1 MTFELSPDIVL
12 AVGVLVLLIAL
23 TVLTSAMVWHR
34 RRMMRWRNMDQLN
47 SVYMARERRTR
58 GD

>member
-1 MTFELSPDIVL
+1 MFDLSTDMVL

-23 TVLTSAMVWHR
+23 TVLTSALIWHR
-34 RRMMRWRNMDQLN
+34 RRMERWRNMDQLN
-47 SVYMARERRTR
+47 SAYTARERRIR

>member
-1 MTFELSPDIVL
+1 MMVELSSDIVL

-23 TVLTSAMVWHR
+23 TVLTIALIWHR
-34 RRMMRWRNMDQLN
+34 RRMARWRNMDQLN

>member
-1 MTFELSPDIVL
+1 MFNLSTDMVL
-12 AVGVLVLLIAL
+12 ALGVLVLLIAL
-23 TVLTSAMVWHR
+23 TVLTCALVWHR
-34 RRMMRWRNMDQLN
+34 RRMARWRNMDQLN